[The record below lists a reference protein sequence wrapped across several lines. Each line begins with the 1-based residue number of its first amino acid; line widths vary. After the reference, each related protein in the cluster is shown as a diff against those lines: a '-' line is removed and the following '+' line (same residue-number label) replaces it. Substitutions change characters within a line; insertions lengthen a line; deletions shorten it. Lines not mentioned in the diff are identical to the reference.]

1 MTFTY
6 PPARRGD
13 VVDLHHGREIADP
26 YRWLEDL
33 DSNETADF
41 VAAQNA
47 VSGPYLAGLP
57 DRAGLIERMT
67 ELWDIPRTEPPQVR
81 KEGADRVMVWS
92 HNDGLADQP
101 TYWVQHGAAEPVVL
115 LDPNTLSDDGA
126 VAVVGSALSDDGR
139 LFAYLLAEAGSDRQ
153 QLAVRRTDNG
163 EDLADRLDHLRF
175 TSIAWLGDGFFY
187 VRWPETEP
195 GSTAPVKDPSVH
207 YHRLGTEQA
216 DDPLVFHNGDDP
228 EPI

>member
-81 KEGADRVMVWS
+81 GEGADRVMVWS

-115 LDPNTLSDDGA
+115 ARVRYPASRNTPAMSR
-126 VAVVGSALSDDGR
+126 VTV
-139 LFAYLLAEAGSDRQ
+139 LLPRMP
-153 QLAVRRTDNG
+153 LTCTRT
-163 EDLADRLDHLRF
+163 L
-175 TSIAWLGDGFFY
+175 
-187 VRWPETEP
+187 
-195 GSTAPVKDPSVH
+195 
-207 YHRLGTEQA
+207 
-216 DDPLVFHNGDDP
+216 
-228 EPI
+228 

>member
-81 KEGADRVMVWS
+81 GEGAC
-92 HNDGLADQP
+92 
-101 TYWVQHGAAEPVVL
+101 L
-115 LDPNTLSDDGA
+115 L
-126 VAVVGSALSDDGR
+126 
-139 LFAYLLAEAGSDRQ
+139 Y
-153 QLAVRRTDNG
+153 
-163 EDLADRLDHLRF
+163 
-175 TSIAWLGDGFFY
+175 TS
-187 VRWPETEP
+187 
-195 GSTAPVKDPSVH
+195 PSP
-207 YHRLGTEQA
+207 R
-216 DDPLVFHNGDDP
+216 D
-228 EPI
+228 